1 MKGKFRRMKKQLEQQ
16 GGRVMISEDAPDHII
31 EAFFKALA
39 DCPDCA
45 AAMAKSRRE
54 GNSLKKEH

>member
-1 MKGKFRRMKKQLEQQ
+1 MKAKFLRMKKQLEQQ
-16 GGRVMISEDAPDHII
+16 GAKVMISEDAPDYVT
-31 EAFFKALA
+31 EAFFRALA
-39 DCPDCA
+39 ECPDCA